1 MKTTA
6 LLAALVLLVQG
17 CTPRNSPSDSP
28 DPTGSARP
36 SAPEVP
42 APQTTPFI
50 NVTTIRELMDSMI
63 DPAAD
68 GIWDSVATVATL
80 QGVEER
86 QPRTDEDWG
95 ALRSHAVALIESPN
109 LLMIQG
115 RHAAPMGT
123 PAGAGEL
130 APEQIERRIS
140 ENRPAFNQF
149 ARALSDTGRKALIAI
164 DQKDV
169 AAVFAVGGEID
180 RACEACHLTFWYPAV
195 QGALGKGTPVA
206 H

>member
-6 LLAALVLLVQG
+6 ALIAVLLLLVQG
-17 CTPRNSPSDSP
+17 CRPQSSPAGNASGS
-28 DPTGSARP
+28 TGGARP
-36 SAPEVP
+36 DVP
-42 APQTTPFI
+42 APQTPSFI

-68 GIWDSVATVATL
+68 GVWDSVATVATL

-95 ALRSHAVALIESPN
+95 ALRSHAITLIESPN
-109 LLMIQG
+109 LLMIEG
-115 RHAAPMGT
+115 RHAAPTGSR
-123 PAGAGEL
+123 AGAGEL
-130 APEQIERRIS
+130 PPEQIERRIL
-140 ENRPAFNQF
+140 ENRLAFNQF
-149 ARALSDTGRKALIAI
+149 ARALSDTGRKALRAI

-169 AAVFAVGGEID
+169 AAVFAIGGEID
-180 RACEACHLTFWYPAV
+180 QACEACHLTFWYPAV
-195 QGALGKGTPVA
+195 QSDPGKGKPIP